1 MSNSS
6 GQQYLW
12 KAIHNNTQYLQS
24 YFVNK
29 LELNYIQFIKKN
41 EACVS
46 FEGEKKLTVAK
57 LFKWFTLKL
66 NIILINKLL
75 DMHI

>member
-6 GQQYLW
+6 GQPYLW

-29 LELNYIQFIKKN
+29 LELNYIVHKKN

-75 DMHI
+75 DMHK